1 MELLRQSLTNMV
13 TGLIEPFVKVA
24 QAGNYRLFWP
34 YLIVATAIAYVV
46 YRRAKAAR
54 DPEATG
60 GFVAFLLP
68 RAIWRHRSAATDIGI
83 LIVTSVVLAVAL
95 PPIMPE
101 MKTISGW
108 LLATF
113 ASGASGAGAAAPA
126 TWQLAGFTLALL
138 VVADFARF
146 FAHYLGHRVPAWWEI
161 HKVHHAAEVLTPFT
175 AYRFHPIDTALTIF
189 TVTCLVGAANA
200 LFILAWGEGLQVVTL
215 FHANV
220 GLVAFNLLGGVL
232 RHSHIWLSFGPRVER
247 YLVSPAMH
255 QIHHSCEARHLD
267 KNMGYH
273 LSIWDRMFGT
283 VYIPEGRE
291 HFELGLGAE
300 TAALQ
305 GVTASMVR
313 PLIDAAKALIPFAG
327 RRPAPETKPQ
337 LPAEH

>member
-1 MELLRQSLTNMV
+1 MDFLQYILTQMV
-13 TGLIEPFVKVA
+13 TGLIGPLVKIA
-24 QAGNYRLFWP
+24 EAGQYRLFWP

-46 YRRAKAAR
+46 YRRARAAR
-54 DPEATG
+54 EPEAAG
-60 GFVAFLLP
+60 GFLAFLLP
-68 RAIWRHRSAATDIGI
+68 RALWRHRSAATDIGV
-83 LIVTSVVLAVAL
+83 LFVTSVVLALAL
-95 PPIMPE
+95 PPIMPGT
-101 MKTISGW
+101 KAVTAW

-113 ASGASGAGAAAPA
+113 APGAGETAAAVS
-126 TWQLAGFTLALL
+126 TWQVAVFTLALL
-138 VVADFARF
+138 VVGDFTRYVI
-146 FAHYLGHRVPAWWEI
+146 HYLMHRVPALWEL

-175 AYRFHPIDTALTIF
+175 AYRFHPIESALTIF
-189 TVTCLVGAANA
+189 GVTCMLGAANA
-200 LFILAWGEGLQVVTL
+200 LFILAWGDGLQIATL

-283 VYIPEGRE
+283 IYIPQGRE
-291 HFELGLGAE
+291 HFELGLGKEAP
-300 TAALQ
+300 LQ

-313 PLIDAAKALIPFAG
+313 PLIGAARALVPFAG
-327 RRPAPETKPQ
+327 RRSAR
-337 LPAEH
+337 PAEH